1 MEREYHGFVPA
12 NPIVADSAKSTREVM
27 ESLHGLLAT
36 LQSVSTCQALSLL
49 YVSAIIELDNVL
61 AHLKHD
67 KQLIDRGVFVTF
79 SHDNPL
85 GNYEQ
90 WKTALKAYRS
100 SWNKASFKDTDS
112 VSYAI
117 QGLDFE
123 MLVGCHHELKKA
135 VIERMN
141 TAIRL
146 LDDMQH
152 TLNQPTQEQLVN
164 LYNAL
169 KQEYIANIYP
179 ADHDKFKRSMLG
191 VLPTVKQNELKNRLS
206 ELETQ
211 LGNSGFFGYLT
222 GESKEERQQYNETN
236 KEAVAGYIVR
246 YRNELSSEM
255 IIAFFRQEKMKNDIN
270 EELNLCRK
278 KENEE
283 KIKEQLHS
291 HHNKHRVMRQTG
303 TTLKPTSATF
313 EWHGDEK
320 ERKDRLKLLYNGLR
334 SRVIRGNSLIDN
346 DTDFNDLDA
355 LFQGKPCKTSLVI
368 RWTGSKQHLAY
379 FFKSIS
385 KLNNISLPK
394 GESLWMV
401 VRSHFV
407 DAQGMQFSDDLHD
420 QHPPLGKSL
429 CLLNTLVD
437 LMNTNK
443 SIQEVIKE
451 FKSAFFGKNY
461 RTE

>member
-12 NPIVADSAKSTREVM
+12 NPMVADSAKNTREVV
-27 ESLHGLLAT
+27 ESLLGLLAS

-49 YVSAIIELDNVL
+49 YVSAIIELDNAL

-67 KQLIDRGVFVTF
+67 KQLIDRGIFVTL

-90 WKTALKAYRS
+90 WKTELKAYRS

-112 VSYAI
+112 VSYAT

-141 TAIRL
+141 AAIRL

-152 TLNQPTQEQLVN
+152 ILNQPTQEQLVN

-179 ADHDKFKRSMLG
+179 ADHDNFKRSMLG
-191 VLPTVKQNELKNRLS
+191 VLPTVRQNELKNRLS
-206 ELETQ
+206 KLEAQ
-211 LGNSGFFGYLT
+211 LDDSGFFGYLT
-222 GESKEERQQYNETN
+222 GESKAGRQLYGENN

-246 YRNELSSEM
+246 YRNELSNEM
-255 IIAFFRQEKMKNDIN
+255 IVAFFRREKMKNDIN
-270 EELNLCRK
+270 EELHLCRQK
-278 KENEE
+278 DNDER
-283 KIKEQLHS
+283 IKGQLHT
-291 HHNKHRVMRQTG
+291 HHNKHIAVHRAG

-320 ERKDRLKLLYNGLR
+320 ERRDRLKLLYNGLR
-334 SRVIRGNSLIDN
+334 APIIRGKSLIAN
-346 DTDFNDLDA
+346 NTDFNDLDA
-355 LFQGKPCKTSLVI
+355 LFQGKPCETGLMI

-401 VRSHFV
+401 VRSHIV
-407 DAQGMQFSDDLHD
+407 DAQGMLFGDDLHD
-420 QHPPLGKSL
+420 QHPPQGKSL
-429 CLLNTLVD
+429 CILNTLVD

-443 SIQEVIKE
+443 TIQEVIKE
-451 FKSAFFGKNY
+451 FKSAFLG
-461 RTE
+461 